1 MPFFSISLASTMN
14 DVSGKELDL
23 SSIDPAQQLAANKAY
38 GGVEN
43 QPPAY
48 LEQEVLLWSK
58 EKLTLKTYDLFIVSC
73 QHHEIARMNKILV
86 ELMGAINFEQD
97 EVEASRLYRI
107 YEYCQKCI
115 FEQKFEQ
122 SLSIIKELRD
132 AWAEAFQL
140 E

>member
-1 MPFFSISLASTMN
+1 MN
-14 DVSGKELDL
+14 ETFEKEFDQ

-38 GGVEN
+38 GGVDN

-73 QHHEIARMNKILV
+73 QRHEIARMNKILV

-97 EVEASRLYRI
+97 ELQATRLYRI

-115 FEQKFEQ
+115 FEQKFDE
-122 SLSIIKELRD
+122 SLTIIKELRD
-132 AWAEAFQL
+132 AWAQAFDL

>member
-1 MPFFSISLASTMN
+1 MN
-14 DVSGKELDL
+14 ETFEKEFNQ

-38 GGVEN
+38 GGVDN

-73 QHHEIARMNKILV
+73 QRHEIARMNKILV

-97 EVEASRLYRI
+97 ELQATRLYRI

-115 FEQKFEQ
+115 FEQKFDE
-122 SLSIIKELRD
+122 SLTIIKELRD
-132 AWAEAFQL
+132 AWAQAFEL

>member
-1 MPFFSISLASTMN
+1 MN
-14 DVSGKELDL
+14 ETFEKEFNQ

-38 GGVEN
+38 GGVDN

-58 EKLTLKTYDLFIVSC
+58 EKLTLKTFDLFIVSC
-73 QHHEIARMNKILV
+73 QRHEIARMNKILV

-97 EVEASRLYRI
+97 ELQATRLYRI

-115 FEQKFEQ
+115 FEQKFDE
-122 SLSIIKELRD
+122 SLTIIKELRD
-132 AWAEAFQL
+132 AWAQAFEL

>member
-1 MPFFSISLASTMN
+1 MN
-14 DVSGKELDL
+14 DTFDKTIDP
-23 SSIDPAQQLAANKAY
+23 SSVDPAQQLAANKAY
-38 GGVEN
+38 GGVDN

-58 EKLTLKTYDLFIVSC
+58 EKLTLKTYDLYIVSC
-73 QHHEIARMNKILV
+73 QRREIARMNKILV

-97 EVEASRLYRI
+97 EIEASRLYRI

-115 FEQKFEQ
+115 FEQKFDE
-122 SLSIIKELRD
+122 SLTIIKELRD
-132 AWAEAFQL
+132 AWAQAFDL

>member
-1 MPFFSISLASTMN
+1 MN
-14 DVSGKELDL
+14 EAFEKEFDP

-38 GGVEN
+38 GGLDN

-73 QHHEIARMNKILV
+73 QRHEIARMNKILV

-97 EVEASRLYRI
+97 ELQATRLYRI

-115 FEQKFEQ
+115 FEQKFDE
-122 SLSIIKELRD
+122 SLTIIKELRD
-132 AWAEAFQL
+132 AWAQAFEL

>member
-1 MPFFSISLASTMN
+1 MN
-14 DVSGKELDL
+14 ETFEKEFNQ

-38 GGVEN
+38 GGVDN

-73 QHHEIARMNKILV
+73 QRHEIARMNKILV

-97 EVEASRLYRI
+97 ELQATRLYRI

-115 FEQKFEQ
+115 FEQKFDE
-122 SLSIIKELRD
+122 SLTIIKELRD
-132 AWAEAFQL
+132 AWAQAFDL

>member
-1 MPFFSISLASTMN
+1 MN
-14 DVSGKELDL
+14 ETFEKEFDP

-38 GGVEN
+38 GGLDN

-73 QHHEIARMNKILV
+73 QRHEIARMNKILV

-97 EVEASRLYRI
+97 ELQATRLYRI

-115 FEQKFEQ
+115 FEQKFDE
-122 SLSIIKELRD
+122 SLTIIKELRD
-132 AWAEAFQL
+132 AWAQAFEL

>member
-1 MPFFSISLASTMN
+1 MN
-14 DVSGKELDL
+14 ETFEKEFDP

-38 GGVEN
+38 GGLDN

-73 QHHEIARMNKILV
+73 QRHEIARMNKILV

-97 EVEASRLYRI
+97 ELQATRLYRI

-115 FEQKFEQ
+115 FEQKFEE
-122 SLSIIKELRD
+122 SLTIIKELRD
-132 AWAEAFQL
+132 AWAQAFEL

>member
-1 MPFFSISLASTMN
+1 MN
-14 DVSGKELDL
+14 ETFEKEFDQ

-38 GGVEN
+38 GGVDN

-73 QHHEIARMNKILV
+73 QRHEIARMNKILV

-97 EVEASRLYRI
+97 ELQATRLYRI

-115 FEQKFEQ
+115 FEQKFDE

-132 AWAEAFQL
+132 AWAQAFEL

>member
-1 MPFFSISLASTMN
+1 MN
-14 DVSGKELDL
+14 ETFEKEFEP

-38 GGVEN
+38 GGLDN

-73 QHHEIARMNKILV
+73 QRHEIARMNKILV

-97 EVEASRLYRI
+97 ELQATRLYRI

-115 FEQKFEQ
+115 FEQKFDE
-122 SLSIIKELRD
+122 SLTIIKELRD
-132 AWAEAFQL
+132 AWAQAFEL

>member
-1 MPFFSISLASTMN
+1 MN
-14 DVSGKELDL
+14 ETFEKEFNQT
-23 SSIDPAQQLAANKAY
+23 SIDPAQQLAANKAY
-38 GGVEN
+38 GGVDN

-73 QHHEIARMNKILV
+73 QRHEIARMNKILV

-97 EVEASRLYRI
+97 ELQATRLYRI

-115 FEQKFEQ
+115 FEQKFDE
-122 SLSIIKELRD
+122 SLTIIKELRD
-132 AWAEAFQL
+132 AWATAFDL